1 MRFIIEVPSKEIPQ
15 VINGV
20 SANTI
25 YYLINKEKLD
35 KLKDKNNM
43 SYLNMPYS
51 IDDFSR
57 CYTAYR
63 TFDWKKEDFE
73 KAIKNCKEMNLE
85 EHFIKFLENFVDR
98 FFPSSKLCTCGV
110 INQELTL
117 KDRVWTCKSCNTT
130 HNRDELA
137 SKNILRQGLLKL
149 KTAVG
154 TTVESVW
161 SCL

>member
-25 YYLINKEKLD
+25 FYLINKEKLD

-43 SYLNMPYS
+43 SYLDMPYG

-57 CYTAYR
+57 CYTAYK

-85 EHFIKFLENFVDR
+85 DYFIKFLENFV
-98 FFPSSKLCTCGV
+98 
-110 INQELTL
+110 
-117 KDRVWTCKSCNTT
+117 
-130 HNRDELA
+130 ELA
-137 SKNILRQGLLKL
+137 TLYETDQEKLSKNMKEIFSNGFWK
-149 KTAVG
+149 
-154 TTVESVW
+154 
-161 SCL
+161 

>member
-1 MRFIIEVPSKEIPQ
+1 MEFKIGICGKEIPQ
-15 VINGV
+15 VINGI

-25 YYLINKEKLD
+25 FYLINKEKLD

-85 EHFIKFLENFVDR
+85 EHFIKFLENFIDLATLYEIDKE
-98 FFPSSKLCTCGV
+98 KL
-110 INQELTL
+110 
-117 KDRVWTCKSCNTT
+117 
-130 HNRDELA
+130 
-137 SKNILRQGLLKL
+137 SKNMKEIFSNGFWR
-149 KTAVG
+149 
-154 TTVESVW
+154 
-161 SCL
+161 